1 MPSRKPKT
9 KQQAKAAATPAAAA
23 AAASPP
29 AAPPSGAKG
38 MADTILRA
46 HLARIAQRVQRGEQ
60 VSQADLRMLQSVQ
73 ASETGTAWPDRES
86 CAAELTADFKD
97 SVRVGTLYE
106 WVRRGAPI
114 PRAGP
119 IPKLALYRWLACEKR
134 LAGRPVGGTSAPSD
148 KKEKLLERQVQHLAL
163 KVNTLAGATVS
174 IDDAA
179 LVIDTAVEDLKTA
192 LRHDLPPKA
201 AELARAAGS
210 DELAVEAIREA
221 VDTCL
226 GAIAAAADQY
236 QAKAEKAKQTL
247 QDAAS

>member
-1 MPSRKPKT
+1 
-9 KQQAKAAATPAAAA
+9 
-23 AAASPP
+23 
-29 AAPPSGAKG
+29 
-38 MADTILRA
+38 
-46 HLARIAQRVQRGEQ
+46 LARIAQRVQRGEQ
-60 VSQADLRMLQSVQ
+60 VSQADLRLLQSVQ
-73 ASETGTAWPDRES
+73 ASDTGTAWPDRES

-97 SVRVGTLYE
+97 AIRVGTLYE

-134 LAGRPVGGTSAPSD
+134 LAGRPVGGSSAPSD
-148 KKEKLLERQVQHLAL
+148 KKEKLLERQIQQIGL
-163 KVNTLAGATVS
+163 KVNTMAGAMVS

-201 AELARAAGS
+201 AELVRAAGS
-210 DELAVEAIREA
+210 EELAVEAIREV

-226 GAIAAAADQY
+226 GSIAAAADQY
-236 QAKAEKAKQTL
+236 RAKAEKAKQTL